1 MKYLRSLLMVISFS
15 IFGFGSIIVG
25 FLIFPLIKLI
35 LQNNLKRLDLYSKI
49 IHYSW
54 NTFVKFLLLIRVLK
68 LNIKNPSE
76 LKSIKNKLIVSTHP
90 SYIDVLILLALIPK
104 TTCFVAP
111 RLTQNKFFK
120 KIVESMFLI
129 SGKSPEELKE
139 DTQKMFNN
147 GFNILIF
154 PSGIRHKKE
163 EQPKIRK
170 GASLIAL
177 NAEKD
182 IVPIIMYTNFD
193 FLQIGQPFYD
203 AGEKPV
209 TYTIQAL
216 DKIDIKPFLEY
227 KDEVSQ
233 KKDLTKEIKKAL
245 YNL

>member
-1 MKYLRSLLMVISFS
+1 
-15 IFGFGSIIVG
+15 
-25 FLIFPLIKLI
+25 
-35 LQNNLKRLDLYSKI
+35 
-49 IHYSW
+49 
-54 NTFVKFLLLIRVLK
+54 
-68 LNIKNPSE
+68 
-76 LKSIKNKLIVSTHP
+76 
-90 SYIDVLILLALIPK
+90 
-104 TTCFVAP
+104 
-111 RLTQNKFFK
+111 
-120 KIVESMFLI
+120 
-129 SGKSPEELKE
+129 
-139 DTQKMFNN
+139 MFNN